1 MRFRREVSIYAKE
14 SILKRFDAL
23 ETDFKVA
30 QGKISSLI
38 SESELLELQSGN
50 KTMYSRMA
58 STEQTVSGLSQK
70 YTDLNTKYNTVS
82 GQYTDMDS
90 KLGEYKA
97 AVDGFSVALTE
108 LHTHIEED
116 YSTTKAMEAA
126 IKLSVDGLKTEISD
140 TYITQDDLNGYS
152 TVEQMSTAV
161 EASTKK
167 ISAEVRDV
175 SYYNYCTNSGFED
188 KEGWQYDATGLK
200 TTTYLGKTCAILLAS
215 DDTMSKAGNSSFV
228 TWKYSAD
235 EEQEDEITVE
245 LASLDAG
252 NVKIYLDDTEILNI
266 SKDAITKAWKEFSIK
281 ATVEKGDHAIK
292 IRVEDKEKRIY
303 VTGTRILT
311 KYGSW
316 AEGRLSV
323 LSNSF
328 STEIKRISEAE
339 GALSTRIE
347 QTKKEIDL
355 KVSKNAIISEI
366 NQTAEAVS
374 IKAAKIDFNGLVTAN
389 NRFKILTDGSFVAN
403 YGAIA
408 SWNVRNGSLVSTDA
422 AISLYGGD
430 NPYIKIGNVKIS
442 ESSHAA
448 IVKYG
453 LWIYAGTD
461 QDLTDGSDQLRFYN
475 LGAIT
480 GNTLGIAPDKHVGT
494 IASSSRRYKVPMGTV
509 SLEEA
514 RKILN
519 IPVVK
524 FKYREGYLYKNDE
537 LYEKVIPGFYAE
549 EVNNTLPL
557 AAIHDE
563 QGRPEDWNQRI
574 LIPLM
579 IKLIQDMNERL
590 QELEE
595 RKTS

>member
-14 SILKRFDAL
+14 SILKRFGAL
-23 ETDFKVA
+23 ETDFKIT

-70 YTDLNTKYNTVS
+70 YTDLYTKYDTIN
-82 GQYTDMDS
+82 GRYTDMES
-90 KLGEYKA
+90 KIGEYKA
-97 AVDGFSVALTE
+97 TVEEFSASLTE
-108 LHTHIEED
+108 LHTRIEED
-116 YSTTKAMEAA
+116 YSTTKVMEAS

-140 TYITQDDLNGYS
+140 TYITQSALKDYS
-152 TVEQMSTAV
+152 TVEQMSAAI

-175 SYYNYCTNSGFED
+175 SYYNYCANSDFES
-188 KEGWQYDATGLK
+188 KEGWGYDATGLK
-200 TTTYLGKTCAILLAS
+200 TTTYLEKTCAILLNS

-266 SKDAITKAWKEFSIK
+266 SKDTIAKTWKEFSIK
-281 ATVEKGDHAIK
+281 TITTKGDHTIK
-292 IRVEDKEKRIY
+292 VRVEDKDKRIC
-303 VTGTRILT
+303 VTGIKILT

-316 AEGRLSV
+316 TEGRLSV

-347 QTKKEIDL
+347 QTEKEIDL
-355 KVSKNAIISEI
+355 KVAKNSIISEI
-366 NQTAEAVS
+366 NQTAETVS

-389 NRFKILTDGSFVAN
+389 NRFKILTDGSFAAN
-403 YGAIA
+403 YGTIA
-408 SWNVRNGSLVSTDA
+408 TWNVKNGSLISTDD
-422 AISLYGGD
+422 AISFYGGT

-448 IVKYG
+448 VVKYG
-453 LWIYAGTD
+453 LWIYAGTN
-461 QDLTDGSDQLRFYN
+461 QELTDGSDQLRFYN
-475 LGAIT
+475 LEAIT
-480 GNTLGIAPDKHVGT
+480 GSTLGIASDRHVGT
-494 IASSSRRYKVPMGTV
+494 IASSSIRYKDPMGSV
-509 SLEEA
+509 SLKDAYKMLE
-514 RKILN
+514 
-519 IPVVK
+519 IPVVQ
-524 FKYREGYLYKNDE
+524 FKYKTGYLGKKDD
-537 LYEKVIPGFYAE
+537 LYDKTIPGFYAE
-549 EVNNTLPL
+549 EVDDILPL
-557 AAIHDE
+557 AVIHDAE
-563 QGRPEDWNQRI
+563 GRPEDWNQRI
-574 LIPLM
+574 LFPLM
-579 IKLIQDMNERL
+579 LKLIQDMSRRIK
-590 QELEE
+590 ELEE
-595 RKTS
+595 RKIS

>member
-14 SILKRFDAL
+14 SILKRFGAL
-23 ETDFKVA
+23 ETDFKIT

-70 YTDLNTKYNTVS
+70 YTDLYTKYDTIN
-82 GQYTDMDS
+82 GRYTDMES
-90 KLGEYKA
+90 KIGEYKA
-97 AVDGFSVALTE
+97 TVEEFSASLTE
-108 LHTHIEED
+108 LHTRIEED
-116 YSTTKAMEAA
+116 YSTTKVMEAS

-140 TYITQDDLNGYS
+140 TYITQSALKDYS
-152 TVEQMSTAV
+152 TVEQMSAAI

-175 SYYNYCTNSGFED
+175 SYYNYCANSDFES
-188 KEGWQYDATGLK
+188 KEGWGYDATGLK
-200 TTTYLGKTCAILLAS
+200 TTTYLEKTCAILLNS

-266 SKDAITKAWKEFSIK
+266 SKDTIAKTWKEFSIK
-281 ATVEKGDHAIK
+281 TITTKGDHTIK
-292 IRVEDKEKRIY
+292 VRVEDKDKRIC
-303 VTGTRILT
+303 VTGIKILT

-316 AEGRLSV
+316 TEGRLSV

-347 QTKKEIDL
+347 QTEKEIDL
-355 KVSKNAIISEI
+355 KVAKNSIISEI
-366 NQTAEAVS
+366 NQTAETVS

-389 NRFKILTDGSFVAN
+389 NRFKILTDGSFAAN
-403 YGAIA
+403 YGTIA
-408 SWNVRNGSLVSTDA
+408 TWNVKNGSLISTDD
-422 AISLYGGD
+422 AISFYGGT

-448 IVKYG
+448 VVKYG
-453 LWIYAGTD
+453 LWIYAGTN
-461 QDLTDGSDQLRFYN
+461 QELTDGSDQLRFYN
-475 LGAIT
+475 LEAIT
-480 GNTLGIAPDKHVGT
+480 GSTLGIASDRHVGT
-494 IASSSRRYKVPMGTV
+494 IASSSIRYKDPMGSV
-509 SLEEA
+509 SLKDAYKMLE
-514 RKILN
+514 
-519 IPVVK
+519 IPVVQ
-524 FKYREGYLYKNDE
+524 FKYKTGYLGKKDD
-537 LYEKVIPGFYAE
+537 LYDKTIPGFYAE
-549 EVNNTLPL
+549 EVDDILPL
-557 AAIHDE
+557 AVIHDAE
-563 QGRPEDWNQRI
+563 GRPEDWNQRI
-574 LIPLM
+574 LFPLM
-579 IKLIQDMNERL
+579 LKLIQDMSIRIK
-590 QELEE
+590 ELEE
-595 RKTS
+595 RKIS